1 MNRKTKQMASFALLV
16 AVSVVLSFVETLVP
30 SPAPGIKLGLANIG
44 VMFALLAMGP
54 IEAVALSLLRVFL
67 VSLTFGNAFSLLY
80 SLSGAVLSL
89 AGMLLLR
96 KAGKFSPVGISVAGG
111 VLHNVGQIAAAV
123 VIAETPGLVFY
134 LPLLLV
140 SGVAAGVVVGAAAAV
155 LAKRVKWTK

>member
-1 MNRKTKQMASFALLV
+1 MKTKQIAVFGLFV
-16 AVSVVLSFVETLVP
+16 AVSMVLSFAETLVP
-30 SPAPGIKLGLANIG
+30 SPAPGIKLGLANIV
-44 VMFALLAMGP
+44 VMFALFTMGP
-54 IEAVALSLLRVFL
+54 IEAVVLSLLRVFL

-96 KAGKFSPVGISVAGG
+96 KTGKFSPVGISVAGG
-111 VLHNVGQIAAAV
+111 VLHNIGQVAAAV

-140 SGVAAGVVVGAAAAV
+140 SGVAAGVVVGVIAAV
-155 LAKRVKWTK
+155 LVKRIKIK

>member
-16 AVSVVLSFVETLVP
+16 AVSMVLSFVETLVP

-44 VMFALLAMGP
+44 VMFVLLAMGP

-96 KAGKFSPVGISVAGG
+96 KTGKFSPVGISVAGG

-140 SGVAAGVVVGAAAAV
+140 SGVAAGVVVGAAAAA